1 MGNPEASNPKAHR
14 DQQNPDENSSL
25 EISSMEL
32 LRNDISV
39 WKSLAQ
45 NLRDL
50 FSKDQRPPLVLTS
63 KPVEVEAL
71 LHEES
76 LWKTLRGNIK
86 ESFFP
91 DKLPPLEL
99 TAQPVPV
106 PDILAVPRD
115 TKSSIFSFLIHAA
128 LIGVILLLAYLAG
141 LGIKVKPEPEQAVVL
156 KPFMPIT
163 TPSLKAMGGGGGGG
177 SHDVVEASKG
187 HLPKIDKLQITPPT
201 VIKVDHPKIPVPPTV
216 IMQPIKVPDNNLPNL
231 GVQNSPQVKLASNGT
246 GGGAGIGSG
255 TGTGVGVGK
264 GAGVGPG
271 SGANYGGGVYQIGGA
286 VAPPQ
291 LVYSVEPEFSDEARR
306 AKYQGVVAL
315 NVVVNAQGRAVDIT
329 VVRHLGMGL
338 DQKAIDAVR
347 QYRFRPAIMN
357 GKAVPVY
364 MTIEVDFH
372 LF

>member
-1 MGNPEASNPKAHR
+1 MGNPEASNPDTTMSEQSA
-14 DQQNPDENSSL
+14 PDKNNAL
-25 EISSMEL
+25 ELID
-32 LRNDISV
+32 NDISI
-39 WKSLAQ
+39 WRSLAQ

-50 FSKDQRPPLVLTS
+50 FAKDTRPPLVLTAR
-63 KPVEVEAL
+63 PAQVDAL
-71 LHEES
+71 LHDEP
-76 LWKTLRGNIK
+76 LWKSLRSNLK
-86 ESFFP
+86 ETFFP
-91 DKLPPLEL
+91 AKLPPLEL

-106 PDILAVPRD
+106 PDLLAVPRD
-115 TKSSIFSFLIHAA
+115 TKSSVASFLIHAA
-128 LIGVILLLAYLAG
+128 ILGIILLLAYLAG
-141 LGIKVKPEPEQAVVL
+141 RGVKVKPEPMQAEVI

-163 TPSLKAMGGGGGGG
+163 APMAKAMGGGGGGG

-201 VIKVDHPKIPVPPTV
+201 VIHVDHPKIPVPPTV

-255 TGTGVGVGK
+255 TGTGVGVGS

-315 NVVVNAQGRAVDIT
+315 SVVINTQGRAVDIT

-347 QYRFRPAIMN
+347 QYRFRPAMMH